1 VKTIQKCGNNKTHI
15 LCVYFLNG
23 LRKWFHYFFL
33 FQKMEEATN
42 LNQFVKE
49 IKSVLIADK
58 YLFFLVLN
66 FYLDRKINVYI
77 FDELYKM
84 KMRG

>member
-1 VKTIQKCGNNKTHI
+1 VFI
-15 LCVYFLNG
+15 FLIDYENG
-23 LRKWFHYFFL
+23 FIIFFL
-33 FQKMEEATN
+33 FQKIEEATN